1 MTVLSIIYYSL
12 NQLSNVGFTWCFG
25 AFNGISPMSASYYF
39 SAACHLYDAFL
50 AEYADSIIST

>member
-1 MTVLSIIYYSL
+1 M
-12 NQLSNVGFTWCFG
+12 WCFG

-50 AEYADSIIST
+50 AEYADSTCTAGDTKYR